1 MLRPS
6 TLFEGWEV
14 DCDGGFYSRGGV
26 PHYGCKNKHSGYH
39 YFKQKL
45 IHRCIWA
52 EQHGRWPLKGMHV
65 GHLDDTRD
73 NNKQGNLKEMTP
85 SENNKAAARHRTI
98 NMSRDRPCPVTAT
111 CVETAE
117 VRVYRSQYAASQ
129 DLHIN
134 QGLISAICNNKMYC
148 KTAKSKKNEMR
159 WRFTKVNK
167 CSTNS
172 SELVSSN

>member
-1 MLRPS
+1 
-6 TLFEGWEV
+6 
-14 DCDGGFYSRGGV
+14 
-26 PHYGCKNKHSGYH
+26 
-39 YFKQKL
+39 
-45 IHRCIWA
+45 
-52 EQHGRWPLKGMHV
+52 
-65 GHLDDTRD
+65 
-73 NNKQGNLKEMTP
+73 MTP

-117 VRVYRSQYAASQ
+117 VRVYRSQYAASK

-148 KTAKSKKNEMR
+148 KTAKSKKTEMR

-172 SELVSSN
+172 SELVISN